1 MKRPTGQAERGL
13 QVALL
18 LSTLDVVLMGWA
30 ASQSTS
36 LTILG
41 DWLKECADGLSVL
54 MSWVTYR
61 LVRGRQRGRY
71 AYGIGKLENLV
82 SLGIAA
88 LMLLSAAFISY
99 QAWHHLRDP
108 RPIEG
113 GWLGFGVFVIYAGV
127 GLGIAAMHHRNAR
140 REPSPL
146 IDLQVRLF
154 LSKAGFDALM
164 ALALGVSLM
173 LPGQAWT
180 PYLDP
185 LAALV
190 GVAFMLHAV
199 WAILSSSVHDLLD
212 VTLNEQMQWLILR
225 CLVKHFDAYA
235 HLHGVRTRRA
245 GPQIFVEVLLEFDP
259 QARMAEVQARAQ
271 AIEADIL
278 RALGPAQVSIVLS
291 SGANATTRR

>member
-1 MKRPTGQAERGL
+1 MSRTTGQAERGL

-30 ASQSTS
+30 ASQTTS
-36 LTILG
+36 LTILA
-41 DWLKECADGLSVL
+41 DWLKECADGLAVL

-61 LVRGRQRGRY
+61 LVRGRKRGRY
-71 AYGIGKLENLV
+71 TYGIGKLENLV

-88 LMLLSAAFISY
+88 LMLLSAVFISY
-99 QAWHHLRDP
+99 QAWHHLLDP

-113 GWLGFGVFVIYAGV
+113 GWMGFGVFVVYAGV
-127 GLGIAAMHHRNAR
+127 GLGIAAMHHRSAR

-146 IDLQVRLF
+146 IDLQVKLF

-173 LPGQAWT
+173 LPGRAWT

-199 WAILSSSVHDLLD
+199 WAILSSSVFDLLD

-225 CLVKHFDAYA
+225 CLVKHFDSYV

-259 QARMAEVQARAQ
+259 QSNMSVVQANAR
-271 AIEADIL
+271 AIEDDIL
-278 RALGPAQVSIVLS
+278 RALGTAQVSIVLS
-291 SGANATTRR
+291 SGANATTRH

>member
-1 MKRPTGQAERGL
+1 MKPSTGHAERGL

-36 LTILG
+36 LTILA

-61 LVRGRQRGRY
+61 LVRGRQRARY

-88 LMLLSAAFISY
+88 VMFASAVFISY
-99 QAWHHLRDP
+99 QAWHHLSDP

-113 GWLGFGVFVIYAGV
+113 GWFGFAVFVVYAGV
-127 GLGIAAMHHRNAR
+127 GLGIAAMHRRSAR

-164 ALALGVSLM
+164 ALALGTAL
-173 LPGQAWT
+173 LFPGENWT

-199 WAILSSSVHDLLD
+199 WATLSSSVHDLLD
-212 VTLNEQMQWLILR
+212 VTLNEQMQWLILG

-259 QARMAEVQARAQ
+259 AARMAEVQGQAR

-278 RALGPAQVSIVLS
+278 HALGPAQVSIVLS
-291 SGANATTRR
+291 SGANSAARH

>member
-1 MKRPTGQAERGL
+1 MKRTTGQAERGL
-13 QVALL
+13 QAALF
-18 LSTLDVVLMGWA
+18 LSALDVVLMGWA

-36 LTILG
+36 LSILA

-61 LVRGRQRGRY
+61 LVRGRRRGRY

-88 LMLLSAAFISY
+88 LMLASALFVSY
-99 QAWHHLRDP
+99 HAWHHLLAP
-108 RPIEG
+108 RPVEG
-113 GWLGFGVFVIYAGV
+113 GWMGFWVFVVYAGV
-127 GLGIAAMHHRNAR
+127 GLGIAAMHRRNAR

-164 ALALGVSLM
+164 ALSLGTALM
-173 LPGQAWT
+173 LPGQSWT

-185 LAALV
+185 MAALV

-225 CLVKHFDAYA
+225 CLVKHFDAYIQ
-235 HLHGVRTRRA
+235 LHGIRTRRA
-245 GPQIFVEVLLEFDP
+245 GPDLFVEVLLEFDANA
-259 QARMAEVQARAQ
+259 QMAQVQAHAQ

-291 SGANATTRR
+291 SGSNSATRH